1 MGRRKKKK
9 ILFVSAEVFP
19 FAKVGGL
26 ADVAGSLPKSLL
38 QMGCD
43 VRIAMPRYKNIES
56 EMKYIKDFPVEIG
69 PRLETCIIKEGKI
82 RFKNGNENKVIPVY
96 FVDNH
101 HYFNRQNVYSYYDD
115 EYRFAFFCK
124 AILEMLPEID
134 FKPDI
139 IHCNDWH
146 TGPICMLLNEKYKEN
161 AFYKDI
167 KTLFTIHNLEYMG
180 NFTKKTLTL
189 FGMSEELFV
198 PEKTEF
204 YGMFNF
210 IKTGLVYADAI
221 NTVSETYSKE
231 IQTHEYGERLEG
243 LLKSRERDLFGILNG
258 IDYEIFNP
266 ETDKYIYKNYN
277 ESTINYKKENKYAL
291 QKELGLPRKDVPVIS
306 LISRMAHQKGL
317 DLVMDKIDEMMENEL
332 QFIILGSGEK
342 CYEKGFM
349 ELKEK
354 YPEKMAVYTGFN
366 ISLAHKIYA
375 ASDFFLMP
383 SRFEPCGL
391 GQMISLRYGTIP
403 IVRETGGLAETV
415 IDIEKDKEK
424 GNGFSYKEFCPEDLI
439 KTIKRG
445 IKFYNQDKE
454 AWNRLVKNAMKV
466 DFSWDRS
473 AKKYLELYEKVMKK
487 SP

>member
-146 TGPICMLLNEKYKEN
+146 TGPICMLLNEK
-161 AFYKDI
+161 
-167 KTLFTIHNLEYMG
+167 
-180 NFTKKTLTL
+180 
-189 FGMSEELFV
+189 
-198 PEKTEF
+198 
-204 YGMFNF
+204 
-210 IKTGLVYADAI
+210 
-221 NTVSETYSKE
+221 
-231 IQTHEYGERLEG
+231 
-243 LLKSRERDLFGILNG
+243 
-258 IDYEIFNP
+258 
-266 ETDKYIYKNYN
+266 
-277 ESTINYKKENKYAL
+277 
-291 QKELGLPRKDVPVIS
+291 
-306 LISRMAHQKGL
+306 
-317 DLVMDKIDEMMENEL
+317 
-332 QFIILGSGEK
+332 
-342 CYEKGFM
+342 
-349 ELKEK
+349 
-354 YPEKMAVYTGFN
+354 
-366 ISLAHKIYA
+366 
-375 ASDFFLMP
+375 
-383 SRFEPCGL
+383 
-391 GQMISLRYGTIP
+391 
-403 IVRETGGLAETV
+403 
-415 IDIEKDKEK
+415 
-424 GNGFSYKEFCPEDLI
+424 
-439 KTIKRG
+439 
-445 IKFYNQDKE
+445 
-454 AWNRLVKNAMKV
+454 
-466 DFSWDRS
+466 
-473 AKKYLELYEKVMKK
+473 
-487 SP
+487 